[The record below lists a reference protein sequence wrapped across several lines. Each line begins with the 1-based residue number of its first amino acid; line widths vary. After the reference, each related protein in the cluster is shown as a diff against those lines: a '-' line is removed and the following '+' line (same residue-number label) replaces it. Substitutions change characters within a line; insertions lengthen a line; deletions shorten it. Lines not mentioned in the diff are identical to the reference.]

1 MTIFDIRSISLD
13 FEYCRK
19 KISGC
24 KCEIKRWG
32 FEMWRWRKWISGVA
46 RFPPMGFAR
55 LNEKGGFAFLFKFLK
70 IFSGKS
76 LPEKFYAVLLSFY
89 EFRKAQR
96 KGVLRFPFRYFSFF
110 LKKGQKEIGAYR
122 KNWGKNEKRN

>member
-1 MTIFDIRSISLD
+1 
-13 FEYCRK
+13 
-19 KISGC
+19 
-24 KCEIKRWG
+24 
-32 FEMWRWRKWISGVA
+32 MWRWRKRISGVA

-70 IFSGKS
+70 ILSGKS

-96 KGVLRFPFRYFSFF
+96 KGVLRSPFRYFSFF
-110 LKKGQKEIGAYR
+110 LKKR
-122 KNWGKNEKRN
+122 TKRNQSLSQELGKE